1 MYMKKIKNKK
11 QKIIIAVTILLIG
24 LIPIL
29 TILLIGLIP
38 ILTILTIL
46 TIYNLNNPTTLNKII
61 ANKIYKEPVNKN
73 FIKRLVFSSF
83 FCYNHTNWGD

>member
-24 LIPIL
+24 LIP
-29 TILLIGLIP
+29 
-38 ILTILTIL
+38 IL

-83 FCYNHTNWGD
+83 FCYNHTN

>member
-1 MYMKKIKNKK
+1 MIKNKK
-11 QKIIIAVTILLIG
+11 LKIIIAVTILLIG
-24 LIPIL
+24 LIP
-29 TILLIGLIP
+29 
-38 ILTILTIL
+38 IL

>member
-24 LIPIL
+24 LIP
-29 TILLIGLIP
+29 
-38 ILTILTIL
+38 IL

-83 FCYNHTNWGD
+83 FCYNHTD